1 MNKVKML
8 LIATLIGIS
17 GVASAQLKYYGTY
30 EFSDE
35 ENRVTDANKQKSGFV
50 LGGKNAQGWDFSAKF
65 DIGHESGA
73 SKGAEVRIR
82 KNWANAV
89 GTLSP
94 WLGVRGG
101 EAITTDDNWTYY
113 ALEGGVKFP
122 IAGALTGDVGYRY
135 RNAVEQ
141 SRAYET
147 NRYYGMV
154 SYALTKQDSV
164 GVRYARSYGDSETNA
179 WRLSYTRNF

>member
-1 MNKVKML
+1 MKVVKFIAVAAL
-8 LIATLIGIS
+8 LAAG
-17 GVASAQLKYYGTY
+17 AAHAQLKYYGTY
-30 EFSDE
+30 EFTEE
-35 ENRVTDANKQKSGFV
+35 ENRVTEANKQKSGFV
-50 LGGKNAQGWDFSAKF
+50 LGGKNVQGWDFSAKF
-65 DIGHESGA
+65 DMGHESGA
-73 SKGAEVRIR
+73 SKGAELRIR
-82 KNWANAV
+82 KNWSNAV
-89 GTLSP
+89 GALSP

-147 NRYYGMV
+147 NRYYSMI

-179 WRLSYTRNF
+179 WRLSYTRSF

>member
-1 MNKVKML
+1 MKLVKYLAVAL
-8 LIATLIGIS
+8 LLTAG
-17 GVASAQLKYYGTY
+17 AAQAQLKYYGTY
-30 EFSDE
+30 EFTDE

-65 DIGHESGA
+65 DMGHESGA

-122 IAGALTGDVGYRY
+122 IVGALTGDVGYRY

-147 NRYYGMV
+147 HRYYGMI
-154 SYALTKQDSV
+154 SYAISKQDSV
-164 GVRYARSYGDSETNA
+164 GVRFASSTGDSKTDA